1 MTSVHFFLT
10 ILMMSML
17 PALASSQQGAAQ
29 RPTGAPNVPFQ
40 PRTAASGCPDASASN
55 PPADPV
61 QPADF
66 VELERTPCFGACPVY
81 TAQIRGDGQVNWRG
95 RSLGPAGATS
105 TVSPDEARALL
116 QKLRTNG
123 FWSLCSSYSIGATD
137 GPTVITT
144 LHIAGQEKRVSEY
157 FNSGPTLL
165 HEFEIDIDGLA
176 DTHRRLHDDPR
187 LETVAS
193 YRRPAFGPGY
203 SMTSNLRADAE
214 GAKPGLTPLMRAS
227 AKGDVEEIPRQ
238 LSSGADPN
246 AQDSS
251 GWTALMYATQT
262 DRPEAIKILLDAG
275 ASPNTRS
282 YLGQTAL
289 MAAAG
294 AYSAAPEKSRVL
306 LTAGADVN
314 MQDLDGHTALMFAMY
329 GSLGYNDTSP
339 SFLQRA
345 ELISLM
351 RTAGARTDLRDA
363 KSLTAFDYLDEEAR
377 LYPQHKA
384 ESDKLRRILAS
395 PQ

>member
-1 MTSVHFFLT
+1 MRSVLFFLT
-10 ILMMSML
+10 ILV
-17 PALASSQQGAAQ
+17 ASSQQ
-29 RPTGAPNVPFQ
+29 RSPFRLPGAPNAPFQ
-40 PRTAASGCPDASASN
+40 PRAAASGCPDASAGN
-55 PPADPV
+55 PPADPF

-81 TAQIRGDGQVNWRG
+81 TAQIRGDGEVNWRG
-95 RSLGPAGATS
+95 PSLGPTGATS
-105 TVSPDEARALL
+105 TVNPVEARALL
-116 QKLRTNG
+116 ERLRTNG
-123 FWSLCSSYSIGATD
+123 FWGLCSNYSIGATD

-144 LHIAGQEKRVSEY
+144 LHIGGQEKRVSDY
-157 FNSGPTLL
+157 FNSGPELL
-165 HEFEIDIDGLA
+165 HDFVIDIDGLA
-176 DTHRRLHDDPR
+176 DTHRRLHGDPR

-193 YRRPAFGPGY
+193 YRRPALGAGY

-214 GAKPGLTPLMRAS
+214 AAKPGLTRLMRAS
-227 AKGDVEEIPRQ
+227 AKGDVDEIRRQ

-262 DRPEAIKILLDAG
+262 DRPEAIKLLLDAG
-275 ASPNTRS
+275 ATPNTRS

-294 AYSAAPEKSRVL
+294 AYSAATEKSRL
-306 LTAGADVN
+306 LIAAGGDVN

-329 GSLGYNDTSP
+329 GAL
-339 SFLQRA
+339 FLQRA

-351 RTAGARTDLRDA
+351 RAAGARTDLRDA
-363 KSLTAFDYLDEEAR
+363 KRFTALDYLEEEAR
-377 LYPQHKA
+377 ISPQRKVD
-384 ESDKLRRILAS
+384 SDKLRSILTS